1 MSYLNQTVLHINHT
15 TFGGPGRVVNTIY
28 NALEKIGYDNIFVS
42 VRGMSDKK
50 MIYLNKY
57 EYYFSRVLSKIY
69 SKASTSKIK
78 IEPEVFCF
86 NKYEEII
93 SQCASKKIT
102 IIILYWYKNTISI
115 DDIETLVSRTGA
127 KIYIYLMD
135 ESPLTGGCHYFEN
148 CERYMQGCG
157 NCPSILWGKLDN
169 DITFRNVKKEKYIL
183 EKLNTTII
191 CPSTISLND
200 AKNSYKFRNLK
211 LKKLLIPL
219 NNDYDIRFSKSQY
232 RTKLDLDLNC
242 TYIFF
247 GATSLDEDRK
257 GMKYLIDSLQ
267 HLYTLLGKVE
277 QQNIRLLIAG
287 KSENFD
293 FSKLQYKYVELGY
306 LNHED
311 LLSAYHAADIF
322 VSPSTIDMGPM
333 MVNEAIKCGLPVV
346 SFDIGISIDL
356 VKNGFT
362 GYRVETMNS
371 IKMAESILNL
381 LRKSKEERIQIRENC
396 LNTGR
401 KLLSEDKF
409 YNDVKEIFEC

>member
-1 MSYLNQTVLHINHT
+1 MSSTNQTVLHINHT

-28 NALEKIGYDNIFVS
+28 DALEKIGYNNIFVT
-42 VRGMSDKK
+42 VRGESDKK
-50 MIYLNKY
+50 VIYLNKY
-57 EYYFSRVLSKIY
+57 EYYFSRILSKIY
-69 SKASTSKIK
+69 SKTSTSKIK

-93 SQCASKKIT
+93 RQCDSKQIK

-115 DDIETLVSRTGA
+115 NDLETLVSRTLA

-135 ESPLTGGCHYFEN
+135 EGPLTGGCHYFEN
-148 CERYMQGCG
+148 CERFMLGCG

-169 DITFRNVKKEKYIL
+169 DITSRNVKKEKYIL
-183 EKLNTTII
+183 EKLDATII
-191 CPSTISLND
+191 CPSTTSLND
-200 AKNSYKFRNLK
+200 AKNSYKFKNLK
-211 LKKLLIPL
+211 FKKLLIPL

-242 TYIFF
+242 TYILF
-247 GATSLDEDRK
+247 GATSLKVERK
-257 GMKYLIDSLQ
+257 GMKYLIDSLIY
-267 HLYTLLGKVE
+267 LYSLLEKDE

-293 FSKLQYKYVELGY
+293 FSKLKYKYVELGY
-306 LNHED
+306 LNHEN
-311 LLSAYHAADIF
+311 LLTAYHAADIF
-322 VSPSTIDMGPM
+322 VSPSTVDMGPM

-346 SFDIGISIDL
+346 SFDIGISSDL
-356 VKNGFT
+356 VINGYT
-362 GYRVETMNS
+362 GYRVELKDS

-381 LRKSKEERIQIRENC
+381 IRKSKEEKMQINANC

-401 KLLSEDKF
+401 SLLSEDKF
-409 YNDVKEIFEC
+409 YQDIKEIFEC